1 MAERLFRRRPASIG
15 AATGAM
21 ATAGSAGSINSA
33 QAKAMIAI
41 NAPVRKG

>member
-1 MAERLFRRRPASIG
+1 MVERLLRGGSASIRV
-15 AATGAM
+15 ATASM
-21 ATAGSAGSINSA
+21 ATAGIAGSINRA